1 MLLAAR
7 FPRCWSLRLVS
18 GLKPRDRHPR
28 RIFVA
33 ERARRPRRMSE
44 KERER
49 EGERSD
55 QSELR
60 RRLRGREEGK
70 EEGAAQGDIGWEIEG
85 DIGSCSCC

>member
-1 MLLAAR
+1 MTDTHVGFLS
-7 FPRCWSLRLVS
+7 PN
-18 GLKPRDRHPR
+18 
-28 RIFVA
+28 
-33 ERARRPRRMSE
+33 ERVDPD
-44 KERER
+44 ERERGR

-60 RRLRGREEGK
+60 RRLRGR